1 MVSALEIIILSYLS
15 DRFQYIKINTTIIS
29 WTVLFQGVP
38 QGPVLEPILFND
50 LFFLLNR
57 IDIYNFTNDT
67 PEYVCDANLESV
79 KQRCESVECDID
91 N

>member
-15 DRFQYIKINTTIIS
+15 DRFKCIKINTTINS
-29 WTVLFQGVP
+29 WTVLLQGVP
-38 QGPVLEPILFND
+38 QGSVLEPILFND

-57 IDIYNFTNDT
+57 IDT

>member
-38 QGPVLEPILFND
+38 QGSVLEPILFND

-67 PEYVCDANLESV
+67 PECVCDANLESV

>member
-38 QGPVLEPILFND
+38 QGSVLEPILFND

-67 PEYVCDANLESV
+67 LEYVCDANLESV